1 MEKRIL
7 GRTGLEVS
15 VLGMG
20 GLSLP
25 AAGIR
30 MVISNPDISTVL
42 VGARFVEEVEQ
53 DVRAVEA
60 GPLSSEILERLQE
73 IADMVPFRPF
83 EEPHSLAFGR
93 KWSGPGHAR

>member
-30 MVISNPDISTVL
+30 MVISNPDISTML
-42 VGARFVEEVEQ
+42 VGARIC
-53 DVRAVEA
+53 
-60 GPLSSEILERLQE
+60 G
-73 IADMVPFRPF
+73 
-83 EEPHSLAFGR
+83 G
-93 KWSGPGHAR
+93 G

>member
-1 MEKRIL
+1 VLQTINLRYDTGTVATETTKGVVMEKRIL

-30 MVISNPDISTVL
+30 MVISNPDISTML
-42 VGARFVEEVEQ
+42 VGARIC
-53 DVRAVEA
+53 
-60 GPLSSEILERLQE
+60 G
-73 IADMVPFRPF
+73 
-83 EEPHSLAFGR
+83 G
-93 KWSGPGHAR
+93 G